1 MVKTREQV
9 PDVVRA
15 QHWQEIAEFLGQP
28 VQRAK
33 ETFLLYLR
41 LLGPLGYH
49 LHRDGEEPETAQ
61 PVRPEE
67 LTVDRALL
75 FDAVEGVLIE
85 IEERAA
91 AGEEISDQ
99 AEVRAIVAAVVKV
112 IDTARAGA

>member
-1 MVKTREQV
+1 MVKTRDHA

-15 QHWQEIAEFLGQP
+15 QHWVEIAEFLGQP

-49 LHRDGEEPETAQ
+49 LHRAGEEPEAAA
-61 PVRPEE
+61 PVKPEE

-75 FDAVEGVLIE
+75 FDAVEGALID
-85 IEERAA
+85 IEERTA
-91 AGEEISDQ
+91 AGERVSDQ
-99 AEVRAIVAAVVKV
+99 AEVRAIVTAVMNVL
-112 IDTARAGA
+112 DPARVGA

>member
-1 MVKTREQV
+1 MRTREQV

-15 QHWQEIAEFLGQP
+15 QHWQEIGEFLGQP
-28 VQRAK
+28 VPRAK

-49 LHRDGEEPETAQ
+49 LHRDGEEPETAA

-67 LTVDRALL
+67 VAVDRAAL
-75 FDAVEGVLIE
+75 FDAIEGALLE
-85 IEERAA
+85 IEERTS

-99 AEVRAIVAAVVKV
+99 AEVRAIVAAVMQVL
-112 IDTARAGA
+112 DPARVGA

>member
-1 MVKTREQV
+1 M

-15 QHWQEIAEFLGQP
+15 QHWQEIADFLGQP
-28 VQRAK
+28 AQRAK

-49 LHRDGEEPETAQ
+49 LHRDGEEPESAT

-75 FDAVEGVLIE
+75 FDAVEGALLD
-85 IEERAA
+85 IEERTA
-91 AGEEISDQ
+91 AGEKISDQ
-99 AEVRAIVAAVVKV
+99 AEVRTIVAEVVKV
-112 IDTARAGA
+112 INTARAGA